1 MFRLLARSRPRN
13 QFAVAFVCALS
24 TAGCSTIGFDLGSS
38 DGSSRLQ
45 QNSGVP
51 KVESPEAELRRFYAS
66 RDNRPAWT
74 GSDRARARA
83 ASIISAL
90 QHADRQGLRP
100 HDYAVD
106 AAPDSPEHEQRITAS
121 LLRYA
126 HDVRSGRV
134 APKTAYD
141 DAQMPAA
148 NFDAAG
154 ELESALENERLDKFL
169 AGLPPQHPQYRA
181 LAGALARYQ
190 AIAAKGG
197 WPSLSRQAS
206 PQKLAQR
213 LAWEDAR
220 LAKNAR
226 PTAAEIKA
234 ALQRFQTRHGLPE
247 DGKMD
252 SETLKA
258 LNVPVSN
265 RIAEIAAN
273 MERWRWLP
281 RRLEDRYIEVDVP
294 QQTVDFIE
302 NGKSVLHSK
311 AIIGRDGENRTPI
324 LRTAATAIVVN
335 PPWDIPDDI
344 AAKAI
349 LPHLRKN
356 PNYLAT
362 RNMVLVDAPED
373 DPTGTKINWREVK
386 GDNLPYQIREQPGPN
401 NVLGAVML
409 DMPNDFDVYLHG
421 TSNAAAFNAK
431 DRERS
436 HGCVRV
442 EKVVDL
448 AALALQDSISDPKD
462 TLAQNISSGQTQR
475 VPLDQPIPVYM
486 LYWTAYVGRD
496 GAVEFRPD
504 RYDRDP
510 PLVAR
515 LAKQEPSAAGSRS
528 GTVNATR

>member
-1 MFRLLARSRPRN
+1 MFRYLGGLQLRN
-13 QFAVAFVCALS
+13 QLAVALICALS
-24 TAGCSTIGFDLGSS
+24 TAGCSTIGFNSS
-38 DGSSRLQ
+38 DGSSRQKL
-45 QNSGVP
+45 SVP
-51 KVESPEAELRRFYAS
+51 QEESPEAELHRFYAA

-74 GSDRARARA
+74 GSDKARARA
-83 ASIISAL
+83 ASVISAL
-90 QHADRQGLRP
+90 QHADRQGLIP
-100 HDYAVD
+100 HDYAVN
-106 AAPDSPEHEQRITAS
+106 AAPDTAQHEQRITAS

-126 HDVRSGRV
+126 HDVRTGRV
-134 APKTAYD
+134 VPKTVYD
-141 DAQMPAA
+141 DAQMPAQ
-148 NFDAAG
+148 NFDAAA

-169 AGLPPQHPQYRA
+169 AALPPQHPQYRA
-181 LAGALARYQ
+181 LVGALARYQ

-197 WPSLSRQAS
+197 WPQLSAQTA
-206 PQKLAQR
+206 PQKLAKR
-213 LAWEDAR
+213 LALEDAK
-220 LAKNAR
+220 LAKTAH
-226 PTAAEIKA
+226 PTAADIKA
-234 ALQRFQTRHGLPE
+234 ALERFQARHGLPE
-247 DGKMD
+247 DGALD
-252 SETLKA
+252 GETLKA
-258 LNVPVSN
+258 LNVPVSS
-265 RIAEIAAN
+265 RITQIAAN

-281 RRLEDRYIEVDVP
+281 RQVEERYIQVDVP
-294 QQTVDFIE
+294 EQSVDFID
-302 NGKSVLHSK
+302 NGKSRLHSR

-324 LRTAATAIVVN
+324 LRTTANAIVVN

-349 LPHLRKN
+349 LPHLRKD

-362 RNMVLVDAPED
+362 RNMVLVDAPQD
-373 DPTGTKINWREVK
+373 DPTGTQINWKDVK
-386 GDNLPYQIREQPGPN
+386 GDHLPYQIREQPGPH
-401 NVLGAVML
+401 NVLGALML

-421 TSNAAAFNAK
+421 TSNAATFNLK

-448 AALALQDSISDPKD
+448 AALALQDSISDPQD

-486 LYWTAYVGRD
+486 VYWTAHIGKD

-515 LAKQEPSAAGSRS
+515 LTKRS
-528 GTVNATR
+528 